1 MFWPKQNLKICPRFP
16 CLTKGILT
24 RLELTCDAVVALAV
38 LHNFAILWSE
48 PSSDNKESRDEE
60 SSDEESGDEE
70 SADEEYPD
78 PPVMS
83 KRDTFNAGAAV
94 RRAIVDR
101 MAM

>member
-1 MFWPKQNLKICPRFP
+1 
-16 CLTKGILT
+16 
-24 RLELTCDAVVALAV
+24 LTCDAVVALAV

-48 PSSDNKESRDEE
+48 PSSDNKESRDEESRDEESSNEE